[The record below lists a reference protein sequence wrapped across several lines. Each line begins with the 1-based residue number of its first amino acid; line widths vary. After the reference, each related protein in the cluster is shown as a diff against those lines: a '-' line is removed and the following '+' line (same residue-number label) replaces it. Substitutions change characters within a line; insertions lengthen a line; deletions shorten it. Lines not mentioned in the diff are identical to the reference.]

1 MHKKVPTTIA
11 SRHPANGAHG
21 RTVTC
26 PYFAVLRLW
35 EERAH
40 LVPEYARATAPFF
53 VGPDGATPV
62 NTDVVQQVICD
73 AATALGLD
81 ESVFGSSACQVA

>member
-1 MHKKVPTTIA
+1 MPVPDGRRSLTTEA
-11 SRHPANGAHG
+11 KRVDNA
-21 RTVTC
+21 R
-26 PYFAVLRLW
+26 
-35 EERAH
+35 RAEH
-40 LVPEYARATAPFF
+40 ARATAPFF